1 MLPLVFTSYLLF
13 VVICIPYTHSFTQN
27 SIQKIDAHGGG
38 TMNNNGAPHLFFR
51 RLTTAADQDVIW
63 QLLSYAAH
71 EPSVEATKSQECCI
85 PYAQDF
91 GTRRG
96 DFGILATA
104 HENNKNN
111 KELVLGGA
119 WIRLLGTQGMATAY
133 NHHIQ
138 NDIPELAMAVIPN
151 YRGKG
156 IGSKLLTR
164 FLTVAKQNGIQQ
176 INLSCRTD
184 NEAAMRLYERHGF
197 TKIPSSEITNR
208 VGGTNVS
215 MTIKLM

>member
-1 MLPLVFTSYLLF
+1 
-13 VVICIPYTHSFTQN
+13 
-27 SIQKIDAHGGG
+27 
-38 TMNNNGAPHLFFR
+38 
-51 RLTTAADQDVIW
+51 
-63 QLLSYAAH
+63 
-71 EPSVEATKSQECCI
+71 
-85 PYAQDF
+85 
-91 GTRRG
+91 
-96 DFGILATA
+96 
-104 HENNKNN
+104 
-111 KELVLGGA
+111 
-119 WIRLLGTQGMATAY
+119 MATAY

-184 NEAAMRLYERHGF
+184 NEAAIRLYERHGF

>member
-1 MLPLVFTSYLLF
+1 MT
-13 VVICIPYTHSFTQN
+13 T
-27 SIQKIDAHGGG
+27 
-38 TMNNNGAPHLFFR
+38 APHLFFR
-51 RLTTAADQDVIW
+51 RLTVADQDVLIW

-104 HENNKNN
+104 HENDND

-133 NHHIQ
+133 NDHIQ
-138 NDIPELAMAVIPN
+138 NDIPELAMAVVPN

-156 IGSKLLTR
+156 IGSKLLSE

-184 NEAAMRLYERHGF
+184 NVAAMRLYERHGF
-197 TKIPSSEITNR
+197 IKIPNSEITNR

-215 MTIKLM
+215 MTIMLM